1 MTLTVAAPRFKG
13 GLLIFDLNNFVTVIN
28 EAFVLHELE
37 LVVWCVIRLGEGDHD
52 GVVVARFLNGWR
64 PEFHQLVAGFNVLTV
79 FDVGDEASPLHFN
92 RVDPDVDQ
100 ERNPVIGP
108 DPEGVTGAWEV
119 SDDRPGHRCED
130 LAIGRLDGN
139 PFTHRAVGKGWGGN
153 AV

>member
-1 MTLTVAAPRFKG
+1 MQNPL
-13 GLLIFDLNNFVTVIN
+13 GLL
-28 EAFVLHELE
+28 
-37 LVVWCVIRLGEGDHD
+37 
-52 GVVVARFLNGWR
+52 
-64 PEFHQLVAGFNVLTV
+64 FHQLVAGFNVLTV